1 MRDLGKFSFSKDIP
15 FAMVNDTILEN
26 VDRIVMSSD
35 LVQKEI
41 PLFIIWDR
49 KVLSDNEV
57 VIKRR
62 I

>member
-15 FAMVNDTILEN
+15 FVMVNDTILEN

-35 LVQKEI
+35 LVQKDI

>member
-1 MRDLGKFSFSKDIP
+1 MMDLGKFSFSKDIP
-15 FAMVNDTILEN
+15 FVMVNDTILEN

-35 LVQKEI
+35 PVQREI